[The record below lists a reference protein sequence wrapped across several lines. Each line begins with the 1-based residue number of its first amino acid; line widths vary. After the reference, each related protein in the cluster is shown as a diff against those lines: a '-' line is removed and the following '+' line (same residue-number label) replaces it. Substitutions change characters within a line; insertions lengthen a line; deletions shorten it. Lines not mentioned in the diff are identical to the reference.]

1 MCRNHYVGS
10 GLKKHTKAKREM
22 AQALLDEYRDRARL
36 VATNLLLGAMP
47 CTVMGRPVADSA
59 A

>member
-1 MCRNHYVGS
+1 MSRNHYVHS
-10 GLKKHTKAKREM
+10 GLNKHTKAKPKM

-36 VATNLLLGAMP
+36 VVTNLLHGAMP
-47 CTVMGRPVADSA
+47 CTAMVMPVADSA